1 MYTVTKNTKLTS
13 LVLMLIGIVALGYG
27 FIQGAGHHTDEEVT
41 HQVEAFAHDLQL
53 HMVDHNDVHHKVV
66 KSVHK
71 STHDH
76 HGVEEAHLTPLFH
89 KIEEEFHL
97 HFTNEEMMEAHDV
110 EHVIHSTIHALHAK
124 AQRPWS
130 SLLVAAIFFL
140 GACLLSVFFLA
151 LQYVAEVGWSA
162 ILKRVF
168 MAIGSFFTICSCSDI
183 IDYFDWRIPYVWKS
197 YIPLDG

>member
-1 MYTVTKNTKLTS
+1 MYTVSKNTKLIS
-13 LVLMLIGIVALGYG
+13 FVLMLIGVVALGYG
-27 FIQGAGHHTDEEVT
+27 FIQGAGHHTDDEVT

-53 HMVDHNDVHHKVV
+53 HIVDPNDSHHKEVT
-66 KSVHK
+66 SAHK

-76 HGVEEAHLTPLFH
+76 HSVEEAHFAPLFH

-130 SLLVAAIFFL
+130 SILVAAIFFL
-140 GACLLSVFFLA
+140 GASLLSVFFLA
-151 LQYVAEVGWSA
+151 LQYVAEVGWSVV
-162 ILKRVF
+162 LKRVL
-168 MAIGSFFTICSCSDI
+168 MEIGSFL
-183 IDYFDWRIPYVWKS
+183 P
-197 YIPLDG
+197 